1 MNKFISRFTGI
12 VYGSYSDFHGKNAKS
27 HIECEWTTPEHIAHN
42 NYERGHLPQLYIKAS
57 GWKAKLL
64 ALFFWPKSPDNMY
77 YLTKDAELEDCIK
90 PTSTYE
96 SRNFIV
102 WWKNG
107 DHPNDDVYR
116 PFEDTGK
123 IPTEPREGKVVRYF
137 RHPQISGDSI
147 CVNCERKMNDHGWID
162 TGEYDTGEYGIKV
175 CPGDYIKTN
184 LTGKE

>member
-27 HIECEWTTPEHIAHN
+27 HIECEWTTPEHFAHN

-102 WWKNG
+102 WLKNG

-116 PFEDTGK
+116 PFDDTGK

-137 RHPQISGDSI
+137 RHPYTSGDELCS
-147 CVNCERKMNDHGWID
+147 NCHNKMRDHGWID
-162 TGEYDTGEYGIKV
+162 TEIGGHKV
-175 CPGDYIKTN
+175 CPGDWIDKN
-184 LTGKE
+184 LTGR